1 MRKRIINSIWSLL
14 IRQGGGERC
23 GKRGVQYQEHMR
35 MRSVRQREGEMVLW
49 RGIEREPL
57 RGECKSAAGERR
69 VDGAIIAE

>member
-1 MRKRIINSIWSLL
+1 
-14 IRQGGGERC
+14 
-23 GKRGVQYQEHMR
+23 